1 MKGKSQRQVNAE
13 AQANFEREMKKQ
25 KDYFRKHG
33 VYALIY
39 TDSDL
44 ADHDALFKE
53 IGKYLVPKQMAHQL
67 EIHALDELE
76 RFDPK

>member
-1 MKGKSQRQVNAE
+1 MTKH
-13 AQANFEREMKKQ
+13 

-44 ADHDALFKE
+44 ADPDALFDE
-53 IGKYLVPKQMAHQL
+53 IKRYLVPTKIPHQL
-67 EIHALDELE
+67 EIHALDEFH
-76 RFDPK
+76 RFKA